1 MRLKTVMHLKFLL
14 IVLLLSLQGCGLY
27 VDNRG
32 KIMQATLY
40 ETDGR
45 FNEKAF
51 NSLLLARFPIGSES
65 SALKSLVASLNGQCS
80 ETSDSLNCA
89 ITVAGTLCAYSGIDI
104 ATKISPPG
112 FISSL
117 IAKERGGY
125 C

>member
-14 IVLLLSLQGCGLY
+14 IVLLPSLQGCGLY

-65 SALKSLVASLNGQCS
+65 SALKSFVASLNGQCS

-104 ATKISPPG
+104 ASKISPPG